1 MSNSAGKQKL
11 SHQMH
16 ICYVELGYPH
26 HHGGGGG
33 AGTYVQ
39 LVGRELVRQGYTV
52 SVVASGCSRCL
63 SVEND
68 NGITVYR
75 PSLGGLLH
83 RYLGKSRFMRS
94 AALVLRY
101 LEICWIIARFIDEVH
116 RKHPID
122 LVEYTEGGDFWH
134 AFKRSFPYIVHLHGS
149 RYTFLRMANKKLVRG
164 EWLYRRLELAFMR
177 RARCVVSP
185 SQALL
190 DLVTEENAHPFDD
203 TLVLPYPLDPR
214 LLTEPVAQPR
224 DTTRQLVMF
233 AARNDPVKGADTLL
247 GAVPLV
253 RQQHPAVDFELF
265 GYKPAAGEALPQGV
279 HCHAFVTKDQLLAHY
294 HRADICVV
302 PSRWD
307 NSPNTVY
314 EAMAAG
320 KPVVASR
327 VGGIPELV
335 EDGVTGFLVE
345 PNEPQQLA
353 DAIVRLLQNEQA
365 RRAMGERGRERIQK
379 LAGLHENVARRLEIY
394 QQTINNSFVKQTD
407 TTYAHRTR

>member
-1 MSNSAGKQKL
+1 MQKTKHKL
-11 SHQMH
+11 HL
-16 ICYVELGYPH
+16 CYVELGYPH

-39 LVGRELVRQGYTV
+39 LAGRELVRAGHQV
-52 SVVASGCSRCL
+52 SVLAAACPRCAP
-63 SVEND
+63 VED
-68 NGITVYR
+68 DHGIRVYR
-75 PSLGGLLH
+75 PALGASLH
-83 RYLGKSRFMRS
+83 WYIGKLPGARIGSL
-94 AALVLRY
+94 AIRY
-101 LEICWIIARFIDEVH
+101 LEAGWSIARFLENLH
-116 RKHPID
+116 RTHPID
-122 LVEYTEGGDFWH
+122 LVEFTEGGDFWH
-134 AFKRSFPYIVHLHGS
+134 AFKRTFPYIVHLHGS
-149 RYTFLRMANKKLVRG
+149 RYTFLRMSGRKLARG

-190 DLVTEENAHPFDD
+190 DLVTEENGQSFNATFAH
-203 TLVLPYPLDPR
+203 PYPLDPR
-214 LLTEPVAQPR
+214 LLQEPVLQPHEIAA
-224 DTTRQLVMF
+224 RQMVLF

-247 GAVPLV
+247 SAVPLIH
-253 RQQHPAVDFELF
+253 QQYPAVDFELF
-265 GYKPAAGEALPQGV
+265 GYEPATDGALSQGV
-279 HCHAFVTKDQLLAHY
+279 HCHAFVTKDELLAHY

-327 VGGIPELV
+327 VGGIPEIV
-335 EDGVTGFLVE
+335 EDGVTGLLVE
-345 PNEPQQLA
+345 PGDSQQLA
-353 DAIVRLLQNEQA
+353 DALVRLLQDEQA

-379 LAGLHENVARRLEIY
+379 LAGLHENVARRLEVYEQILSN
-394 QQTINNSFVKQTD
+394 TFVKQTD